1 MESLL
6 DAREKAAGKM
16 LIIIVFWTGLQ
27 LARLER
33 LPGRQE

>member
-1 MESLL
+1 MQEKRQRFSDCLL
-6 DAREKAAGKM
+6 
-16 LIIIVFWTGLQ
+16 VFWTGPQ